1 MDSVVCNITY
11 YHSTINFFMIIY
23 DKHIL
28 NIVGMTILDE
38 SKYFLNIIR
47 KYYLKM
53 IKNKIATTLSNYHIA
68 I

>member
-47 KYYLKM
+47 KYY
-53 IKNKIATTLSNYHIA
+53 KIATTLSNYHIA